1 MLPQENETMK
11 AEEVRASEQDVQPYF
26 EHNSRSEYCCTT
38 LIENSYMNILET
50 NLVCED
56 CYMTKLSFFEAEVT
70 LLVWLYHIVTK
81 DLYCT
86 LKLSSLDCS
95 LCDTQFFYMR
105 QRADLCVTCAER
117 VIYLCQQEA
126 LYNDVD
132 SEASTIIYNN
142 VTSRDFTT

>member
-70 LLVWLYHIVTK
+70 LLV
-81 DLYCT
+81 
-86 LKLSSLDCS
+86 
-95 LCDTQFFYMR
+95 
-105 QRADLCVTCAER
+105 
-117 VIYLCQQEA
+117 
-126 LYNDVD
+126 
-132 SEASTIIYNN
+132 
-142 VTSRDFTT
+142 

>member
-1 MLPQENETMK
+1 
-11 AEEVRASEQDVQPYF
+11 
-26 EHNSRSEYCCTT
+26 
-38 LIENSYMNILET
+38 MNVLEK
-50 NLVCED
+50 NLVFED

-70 LLVWLYHIVTK
+70 LPVRIDHIVTK

-95 LCDTQFFYMR
+95 LCDIQIFYMR

-126 LYNDVD
+126 LY
-132 SEASTIIYNN
+132 STSIPKHPPLFIITTNKNN
-142 VTSRDFTT
+142 KPIISFIILFSKYKQYLLITFVKKFSLFIFIRCLKSYCIYITTFP

>member
-1 MLPQENETMK
+1 MLSQEIKTIE

-26 EHNSRSEYCCTT
+26 EHHLWSEYCCTT
-38 LIENSYMNILET
+38 LIENVYMNVLEK

-56 CYMTKLSFFEAEVT
+56 CYMTKLSFFETVET
-70 LLVWLYHIVTK
+70 LPVRIDHIVTK

-95 LCDTQFFYMR
+95 LSDTQIFYMR

-117 VIYLCQQEA
+117 VIYLCQQEE

-142 VTSRDFTT
+142 NE

>member
-1 MLPQENETMK
+1 MLPQEIETIE

-26 EHNSRSEYCCTT
+26 EHHLWSEYCCTT
-38 LIENSYMNILET
+38 LIENFYMNVLEK

-70 LLVWLYHIVTK
+70 LPVRIDHIVTK

-95 LCDTQFFYMR
+95 LCDTQIFPMR
-105 QRADLCVTCAER
+105 QTADLCVTCAER

-132 SEASTIIYNN
+132 SKASSIMYNKN
-142 VTSRDFTT
+142 K